1 MFSTR
6 RGPAGGAG
14 GPRSMVLARGGM
26 ACTSQPLAS
35 LAAVETL
42 RAGGNAV
49 DAAVTAAALLGVV
62 EPYNTGIGGDCFM
75 LIWDAAEGRL
85 HGLNGS
91 GRAPARAT
99 REALAAHGAAMP
111 MHGMLPVTV
120 PGAVDAWAAALARFG
135 TRSLA
140 EALAP
145 AIDYA
150 THGFP
155 ASEVVAGEWRFAAG
169 LLQGPAAQA
178 AFAPPRVGA
187 VVRLP
192 ELARSLA
199 AIAAGGRD
207 VFYEG
212 ELAARIAAFSEAHG
226 GLLARADLAAHRSTW
241 VEPIATCYRGHTVHE
256 LPPNGQGVAALL
268 ALNILEHF
276 DVPALARDGAEVAHL
291 RIEAVKLAY
300 ADRDRYVADPEHA
313 AVPTA
318 ALLAKDYARTRA
330 AAIRPDAALAAVTAG
345 EPVRGRDTVYLTT
358 ADGAGNVVSFINS
371 LFYPFGSGMV
381 VTGTGIALQNR
392 GFAFALDPAHP
403 NCIAPRKRPFHTII
417 PAMLCRD
424 GRPLVS
430 FGVMGGNVQA
440 QAHVQVVSHLVD
452 HGSNVQEALD
462 RPRFHYLGGARV
474 ALERGVGTEVARALA
489 ALGHVV
495 EDAAAAMPFGGFG
508 GGQGIM
514 VDPATGTF
522 WGGSD
527 GRKDGC
533 AIGF

>member
-1 MFSTR
+1 
-6 RGPAGGAG
+6 
-14 GPRSMVLARGGM
+14 
-26 ACTSQPLAS
+26 
-35 LAAVETL
+35 
-42 RAGGNAV
+42 
-49 DAAVTAAALLGVV
+49 
-62 EPYNTGIGGDCFM
+62 
-75 LIWDAAEGRL
+75 
-85 HGLNGS
+85 
-91 GRAPARAT
+91 
-99 REALAAHGAAMP
+99 
-111 MHGMLPVTV
+111 
-120 PGAVDAWAAALARFG
+120 
-135 TRSLA
+135 
-140 EALAP
+140 
-145 AIDYA
+145 
-150 THGFP
+150 
-155 ASEVVAGEWRFAAG
+155 
-169 LLQGPAAQA
+169 
-178 AFAPPRVGA
+178 
-187 VVRLP
+187 
-192 ELARSLA
+192 
-199 AIAAGGRD
+199 
-207 VFYEG
+207 
-212 ELAARIAAFSEAHG
+212 
-226 GLLARADLAAHRSTW
+226 
-241 VEPIATCYRGHTVHE
+241 
-256 LPPNGQGVAALL
+256 
-268 ALNILEHF
+268 
-276 DVPALARDGAEVAHL
+276 
-291 RIEAVKLAY
+291 
-300 ADRDRYVADPEHA
+300 
-313 AVPTA
+313 
-318 ALLAKDYARTRA
+318 LLAKDYARTRA

-474 ALERGVGTEVARALA
+474 ALERGGGTEVARALA